1 MRTEKIN
8 WNNWN
13 WNAYTSLKG
22 SLSISCTKQMRTI
35 RSKNAVSKM

>member
-13 WNAYTSLKG
+13 WNAYASLKG
-22 SLSISCTKQMRTI
+22 SLSTRCTKQMRTI

>member
-13 WNAYTSLKG
+13 AYASLKG
-22 SLSISCTKQMRTI
+22 SLSTRCTKQTRTI